1 MKVELNDR
9 VLEIL
14 EKFLNRV
21 ELRGAEVPQF
31 LEVVNALRPIQTNDS
46 NDNK

>member
-21 ELRGAEVPQF
+21 ELKGAEVPQF
-31 LEVVNALRPIQTNDS
+31 LEVINALRPIQTS
-46 NDNK
+46 EENDNK